1 MVSLVKLKL
10 FSLRFRYTFELYLTS
25 EKLFQFGLEASDEL
39 HSWTKAIGKVCAA
52 FRLHPPH
59 RAAEHVC
66 SAVHV
71 TNNQINNVTKLF

>member
-1 MVSLVKLKL
+1 MVSLVELKL

-25 EKLFQFGLEASDEL
+25 EKLFQFGLEAADEL

-52 FRLHPPH
+52 FHLRPHH
-59 RAAEHVC
+59 RADDHVC

-71 TNNQINNVTKLF
+71 TIK